1 MTTPRR
7 LLPGGLY
14 SVTRRCS
21 QRQFLLRPSVLVNNI
36 LLYCLAR
43 AAERFDVQVHA
54 FCFMG
59 SHIHL
64 VVSDPSAVLPKF
76 MHALDLSIAKSMNT
90 ELRRRENLWAPGSY
104 DHVALEDDEA
114 VLSAIVYT
122 LMNPVAAGLVRSGH
136 QWPGLRTSPRDLAG
150 RHIVARK
157 AGRFYTGHSTAPELA
172 EFDIVRPPL
181 FTDLTDAQ
189 LVELVRRRVEEQE
202 AVCQAKMASENR
214 SFMGRK
220 RVLALSPM
228 TVARARTPEPLG
240 KLNPRVAAG
249 QRYRRIT
256 AIRKLQAFLADY
268 REALERYVGYL
279 ERDIKRACEVI
290 FPAGTYL
297 MRVRH
302 SVQCHA
308 PP

>member
-1 MTTPRR
+1 M
-7 LLPGGLY
+7 
-14 SVTRRCS
+14 S
-21 QRQFLLRPSVLVNNI
+21 
-36 LLYCLAR
+36 
-43 AAERFDVQVHA
+43 
-54 FCFMG
+54 

-64 VVSDPSAVLPKF
+64 VVSDPSVQLPKF
-76 MHALDLSIAKSMNT
+76 MHALDLAIAKSMNT
-90 ELRRRENLWAPGSY
+90 ELRRRENLFVPESY
-104 DHVALEDDEA
+104 DPVTLEDDEA

-122 LMNPVAAGLVRSGH
+122 LMNPVAAGLVRFGH
-136 QWPGLRTSPRDLAG
+136 QWPGLRTNPRDLAG

-157 AGRFYTGHSTAPELA
+157 AGRFFTGNSTAPELS

-181 FTDLTDAQ
+181 FTRDLTDAQ
-189 LVELVRRRVEEQE
+189 LVELVRQRVEEQE

-228 TVARARTPEPLG
+228 TVARTSEPLG

-249 QRYRRIT
+249 QRHRRIT

-268 REALERYVGYL
+268 REALERYLGYL
-279 ERDIKRACEVI
+279 ERDIKRAREVI

-302 SVQCHA
+302 SVQCQA

>member
-1 MTTPRR
+1 MTSPRR

-21 QRQFLLRPSVLVNNI
+21 QRQFFLKPSVLVNKI

-43 AAERFDVQVHA
+43 AAEKFDVQVHA
-54 FCFMG
+54 YCFMS

-64 VVSDPSAVLPKF
+64 VVSDPSVQLPEF
-76 MHALDLSIAKSMNT
+76 MHALDLAIAKSMNT
-90 ELRRRENLWAPGSY
+90 ELRRRESLFVPESY
-104 DHVALEDDEA
+104 DPVTLEDDEA

-122 LMNPVAAGLVRSGH
+122 LMNPVAAGLVRFGH
-136 QWPGLRTSPRDLAG
+136 QWPGLRTNPRDLAG

-157 AGRFYTGHSTAPELA
+157 AGRFYTGHSRAPELA
-172 EFDIVRPPL
+172 EFDIVPPPL
-181 FTDLTDAQ
+181 FRELTDAQ
-189 LVELVRRRVEEQE
+189 LVELVRQRVEEQE

-214 SFMGRK
+214 SFMGRN

-228 TVARARTPEPLG
+228 TVARTPEPLG

-256 AIRKLQAFLADY
+256 AIRKLQAFIADY
-268 REALERYVGYL
+268 REALERYLGYL
-279 ERDIKRACEVI
+279 ERDIKRASEVI